1 MPKTNKKR
9 VRNSIVVG
17 VKSSSQEIKT
27 KKMEPKPRPKKKRGI
42 FYNLLKI
49 AALFSFFMIFCGIM
63 FFFWIIRDLPRPEV
77 FTENK
82 MVESTKI
89 YDRTGEILLSDIYN
103 EEKRTYVPLSQIPD
117 ILKNAVIAT
126 EDHRF
131 YTHFGIDLAGIIRVA
146 ISNLKTGS
154 AHGASTL
161 TQQLIRSTFLTPE
174 KQITRKIKEILLSI
188 ELDRQYSKDQIL
200 EWYLNQVPF
209 GINIYGAEEA
219 SMTYFKKPVQDLELE
234 EAALLAAIIQLPSY
248 YSPYG
253 QHLDELMARKDLVL
267 RRMKEEGFITAE
279 QQKEAKEKEIK
290 ISKSSQ
296 KILAYHFVEYVKEQ
310 VEEMYGKDFLQTKGL
325 RIYTTLNWDLQ
336 KSAEEI
342 VKENVAKN
350 RVNYNAYNQA
360 TIVMDPK
367 TGEVLAMVGSADPWA
382 DPLPTGCDPATT
394 CKFVPS
400 YNVAV
405 QAIRQPGSSI
415 KPIIYASAFRNG
427 FTDQTIILD
436 QPTCFGTYC
445 PNNYDNLFRG
455 ALTLGQA
462 LAMSLNVPAV
472 KTLNDYAGLEE
483 TINFSQTMGLTT
495 LEDKSRYGLSFA
507 LGAADVRVID
517 MATAYSVFANGGY
530 YLEPS
535 VILKIEDSQGNLLFE
550 NKKTPRKVLEKNIC
564 DMITNILSDNNL
576 RAPMFGQNSL
586 LRFDNYKVSVKTG
599 TTQDSIDGWTAG
611 FTSET
616 VVVVWAG
623 NNNRAKMSSI
633 GLQAA
638 GPTWRSL
645 ILKSIE
651 LNAQSSHQETFEP
664 VEPGTE
670 VPLFQD

>member
-1 MPKTNKKR
+1 MPKANKRLGVSVAIGTRPNKEIKNKKTEL
-9 VRNSIVVG
+9 
-17 VKSSSQEIKT
+17 K
-27 KKMEPKPRPKKKRGI
+27 PKPKKKRGI
-42 FYNLLKI
+42 FYNLFKI
-49 AALFSFFMIFCGIM
+49 LALFSLFIIFCGIM

-103 EEKRTYVPLSQIPD
+103 EEKRTYVSLSQIPD

-131 YTHFGIDLAGIIRVA
+131 YNHFGIDVAGIVRVI
-146 ISNLKTGS
+146 ISNVKTGN
-154 AHGASTL
+154 AHGASTI
-161 TQQLIRSTFLTPE
+161 TQQLIRSTFLTPD
-174 KQITRKIKEILLSI
+174 KKINRKIKEILLSI

-209 GINIYGAEEA
+209 GVNIYGAEEA
-219 SMTYFKKPVQDLELE
+219 SMTYFKKPVQDLELQ
-234 EAALLAAIIQLPSY
+234 EAAMLAAIIQLPSY

-253 QHLDELMARKDLVL
+253 QHFDELIARKDFVL
-267 RRMKEEGFITAE
+267 RRMREEGYINRE
-279 QQKEAKEKEIK
+279 QEQAAKEKEIK
-290 ISKSSQ
+290 ISKSSR

-310 VEEMYGKDFLQTKGL
+310 VEEMYGEDFLQTKGL

-336 KSAEEI
+336 KSAEET
-342 VKENVAKN
+342 VKESVAKN
-350 RVNYNAYNQA
+350 RANYNAYNQA
-360 TIVMDPK
+360 AIIMSPK

-382 DPLPTGCDPATT
+382 DPLPKGCDPAKT

-427 FTDQTIILD
+427 FNDQTIIID
-436 QPTCFGTYC
+436 EPTCFGTYC
-445 PNNYDNLFRG
+445 PNNYDGSFRG
-455 ALTLGQA
+455 ALTLRQS
-462 LAMSLNVPAV
+462 LAMSLNIPAV
-472 KTLNDYAGLEE
+472 KTLNDYAGLNE
-483 TINFSQTMGLTT
+483 TISLAQTMGLTT

-535 VILKIEDSQGNLLFE
+535 VILKIEDSQGNLLFK
-550 NKKTPRKVLEKNIC
+550 NKKTPRKVLEKNVC
-564 DMITNILSDNNL
+564 DMITDVLSDNNA

-599 TTQDSIDGWTAG
+599 TTQDSVDGWTAG

-651 LNAQSSHQETFEP
+651 LNSQSSHQETFEP

-670 VPLFQD
+670 VPLYQD